1 MERKPLT
8 HELLDSRHLRL
19 GFLASHNGTSMQSV
33 FGAIQEGQLNATPEI
48 VISNN
53 SKSMALKIADTL
65 NIPFKHISSVTHP
78 GLEDETIASTLLEH
92 NVDLVICSGWMK
104 IIGEKTLRAFPN
116 RIINIHPAVHTKYMG
131 SQWMDMAIHEAV
143 IADKKKISGYTIHLL
158 DNDPEKIDGGEVL
171 TTGFVRVGKN
181 ETPQS
186 LQKKVKYAES
196 NGLVALLQDISN
208 PHKEEVQI
216 QQADGS
222 ISLMSYFKGI
232 KLPKAA

>member
-1 MERKPLT
+1 MERKPLAS
-8 HELLDSRHLRL
+8 ELLNSVHLRL
-19 GFLASHNGTSMQSV
+19 GFLASHNGTSMQAV
-33 FGAIQEGQLNATPEI
+33 FGAIQEGELNATPEI

-53 SKSMALKIADTL
+53 SKAMALRIADTL
-65 NIPFKHISSVTHP
+65 SIPNRHVSSVTHP
-78 GLEDETIASTLLEH
+78 QMEDETIAATLMEH
-92 NVDLVICSGWMK
+92 GVDIVICSGWMK
-104 IIGEKTLRAFPN
+104 IVGEKTLKAFTN
-116 RIINIHPAVHTKYMG
+116 RIINIHPAVHEKYMG

-158 DNDPEKIDGGEVL
+158 DSDPAKIDGGEIL
-171 TTGFVRVGKN
+171 ATGFVRVGRN

-196 NGLVALLQDISN
+196 KGLVSLLQDISN
-208 PHKEEVQI
+208 PHKEELQI